1 MKKYL
6 PIFLL
11 FLITL
16 LGLFV
21 RFYQLG
27 DAPAGLYL
35 DEAAQGYNAYSILK
49 TGRDEFGM
57 FLPIVFRSF
66 ADFKTP
72 IYIYLIVPLIPV
84 FGLSSFT
91 VRFPSFFFSVLTI
104 PLLYLLINKLLINT
118 PKPPLNLRG
127 GRGRYSLIA
136 SLILA
141 ISPWHTLFGRT
152 NFECNVALFF
162 LLIAVYSFYLALK
175 KPFLLVF
182 SAFFFAITIPAYHSQ
197 RIIVP
202 LILILLFIRHHQ
214 ILLSRTHFW
223 YSVIG
228 FVIGLVLSLPMLSI
242 IATPGFLARATTLNI
257 FTQTPSGY
265 LAWYHG
271 PLSSIIN
278 AHWYLT
284 IKEFSS
290 LYFSYFSPRNIF
302 FLGDYDPRSSFPD
315 LAVQYS
321 WQFPFYIIGLY
332 RLIVEKKLG
341 ELRFIMISLLLI
353 SPLPAAITRDPFTTI
368 RALPMVVPLSFIISL
383 GIIRTYEFIS
393 PRFRRL
399 SIIGF
404 GGVIIYSLINLYSSA
419 IILNEYFR
427 ARFWDYGWRQ
437 VVERLDTLDHKLP
450 IVVDNARAE
459 PYSQILF
466 FTKFDPAIYQRDNFE
481 VPPNEYYTNLNRNR
495 VKNIGRITVRG
506 IEWKPDMMLE
516 QYLVGDHLAISY
528 DQLKRNH
535 LTLIDEINYP
545 DGTPAYRIVK
555 TNPNENTNVNPL
567 K

>member
-6 PIFLL
+6 PIILL

-21 RFYQLG
+21 RFCRLG
-27 DAPAGLYL
+27 EAPAGLYL

-49 TGRDEFGM
+49 TGRDEFGK

-91 VRFPSFFFSVLTI
+91 VRFPSFFFSVLTL
-104 PLLYLLINKLLINT
+104 PLIYLLIRQLLRKSNLSA
-118 PKPPLNLRG
+118 PLAL
-127 GRGRYSLIA
+127 LTA
-136 SLILA
+136 LMLA

-162 LLIAVYSFYLALK
+162 LIVAVYFFYLSQK
-175 KPFLLVF
+175 KPFMLII

-202 LILILLFIRHHQ
+202 LILILLFIRHHRF
-214 ILLSRTHFW
+214 LFSRIHLRYT
-223 YSVIG
+223 VVG
-228 FVIGLVLSLPMLSI
+228 FIIGLVLSLPILSI
-242 IATPGFLARATTLNI
+242 ITTPGFLARATTLNI
-257 FTQTPSGY
+257 FNQTPSGY

-278 AHWYLT
+278 ARWYLT
-284 IKEFSS
+284 TKEFFS

-302 FLGDYDPRSSFPD
+302 QLGDYGPRSSFPD

-321 WQFPFYIIGLY
+321 WQFPFYVFGLY
-332 RLIVEKKLG
+332 RLIIEKKLG
-341 ELRFIMISLLLI
+341 DLRFFMISLWLI
-353 SPLPAAITRDPFTTI
+353 SPLPAAMTRDPFTTI

-383 GIIRTYEFIS
+383 GIIRVYEFIT
-393 PRFRRL
+393 PKFRKFF
-399 SIIGF
+399 IISLGAA
-404 GGVIIYSLINLYSSA
+404 VIYSLINLYSSA

-427 ARFWDYGWRQ
+427 APYWDYGWRQ
-437 VVERLDTLDHKLP
+437 VVERLNTLDSKLP

-466 FTKFDPAIYQRDNFE
+466 FTRFDPSRYQRNNFE
-481 VPPNEYYTNLNRNR
+481 VSSNEYYTNLNRNR

-506 IEWKPDMMLE
+506 IEWKPDTMIE
-516 QYLVGDHLAISY
+516 QYLVGDYLAISY
-528 DQLKRNH
+528 DQVKRNH
-535 LTLIDEINYP
+535 LTLIDEIKYP
-545 DGTPAYRIVK
+545 DGSPAYRIVK
-555 TNPNENTNVNPL
+555 TNPNENIDNIPL